1 MVGLEDQPS
10 PSVSSASDIRNVMSK
25 GCSTLFGVA
34 SARNAIPAVRASS
47 VREEIPSEVISVS
60 RLFSSISDSLAASV
74 ASVPASSSVCGVSA
88 NALMR
93 ASMSSSS
100 ALRSSFTAVSNA

>member
-25 GCSTLFGVA
+25 GCSTLSGVA

-60 RLFSSISDSLAASV
+60 RLFSSISESLAVSV
-74 ASVPASSSVCGVSA
+74 ASVPASSSVCGVFA
-88 NALMR
+88 NALIR
-93 ASMSSSS
+93 VSMSSSS